1 MRDKKGVHFY
11 ESEGRK
17 ELGGIDVG
25 KLLLN
30 YYCLRKES
38 SFNKKNK
45 EQQCIYKYI
54 VGQN

>member
-1 MRDKKGVHFY
+1 VYPERRRG
-11 ESEGRK
+11 EE